1 MMTFQVGLPRP
12 DLFAWLVALSG
23 RIDDAQALEDRL
35 PPERDQP
42 VFIAHGTQDPLIN
55 VEQAR
60 EARDFLEAQGC
71 RPNYYEY
78 PMAHQITQ
86 EVLQDMVPWIHLTLP
101 WPRRS
106 DLRPR
111 PTLP

>member
-60 EARDFLEAQGC
+60 EARDFLEA
-71 RPNYYEY
+71 
-78 PMAHQITQ
+78 
-86 EVLQDMVPWIHLTLP
+86 
-101 WPRRS
+101 
-106 DLRPR
+106 
-111 PTLP
+111 